1 MARTM
6 SQTPPE
12 DTHRTDIQRNTLLVG
27 AANLVSRFTGL
38 FREVAFAAAFGA
50 GASADA
56 FNAAFRVGNMFRELF
71 AEGALAN
78 AFVPLFA
85 DVAEREGE
93 SSGWAL
99 ANALLG
105 VLLCAVGAA
114 TLLTFVFA
122 EPLVLVFATGFSEDP
137 DKLALARS
145 LTRVLAP
152 FVATISV
159 ASVFMGMLNVRGRF
173 FMPALV
179 PVLFNGAVIAAC
191 LLAPRFAGL
200 TGLAPIYA
208 IAIAALVG
216 GAAQAAVQ
224 WPTLRRLGFRLRPN
238 LGRHPQLK
246 RLLAFLIPALIAIS
260 VVQVNLLI
268 ETNLASRMG
277 DGPVSW
283 LLYAFRVAH
292 LPFSIISGGVAV
304 AALAGLSVLA
314 SQDRHDEFRRGL
326 LDAVNLNSFL
336 VLPSSVGLF
345 FLAEPVV
352 ALLFERGAFTPA
364 DTVATAGMLRM
375 YAIALFG
382 IGQQRVLVPVF
393 YALMD
398 PRTPMWIALGIV
410 AFKLPVAWLLIHPA
424 GMGVDG
430 IPASHAVLATVE
442 VVLLLALLQRRL
454 GGLFR
459 GLVVPHLKMTVACGV
474 MGLGLAFVGETGGWM
489 LAPVSLGGAL
499 VYLAAAHVLGLQESR
514 QVVGRFLKG
523 RPKGLPPTVDPETR
537 AILEGLDGAPQGDV
551 VLVDGDAVVMRPGL
565 ALRFHAAE
573 GLLTASQSEAE
584 TAGTLTA
591 RRVQAVM
598 RVGGGPPRLAGL
610 VLGEVAIR
618 ADGDQV
624 VLGMATGPVIPVTG

>member
-1 MARTM
+1 VSKPPTGDSRT
-6 SQTPPE
+6 
-12 DTHRTDIQRNTLLVG
+12 TDIRRNTLLVG
-27 AANLVSRFTGL
+27 AANLVSRVTGL
-38 FREVAFAAAFGA
+38 FREIAFAAAFGA

-93 SSGWAL
+93 GSGWAL

-105 VLLCAVGAA
+105 VLLAAVGAA

-122 EPLVLVFATGFSEDP
+122 EPLVLVFATGFADDP
-137 DKLALARS
+137 DKLALATN
-145 LTRVLAP
+145 LTRVLSP
-152 FVATISV
+152 FVATISL

-173 FMPALV
+173 FMPAVV
-179 PVLFNGAVIAAC
+179 PVLFNGAVIIAC
-191 LLAPRFAGL
+191 VFATRFGDA

-208 IAIAALVG
+208 VAIAALVG
-216 GAAQAAVQ
+216 GTAQAAVQ
-224 WPTLRRLGFRLRPN
+224 FPALRRAGFRLRPN
-238 LGRHPQLK
+238 FGRHPQLK
-246 RLLAFLIPALIAIS
+246 RLLAFLVPALIAIS

-283 LLYAFRVAH
+283 LLYSFRVAH

-314 SQDRHDEFRRGL
+314 SQDRHAEFRQGL

-336 VLPSSVGLF
+336 ILPASVGLF
-345 FLAEPVV
+345 FLADPVV

-364 DTVATAGMLRM
+364 DTAATAGMLRM

-398 PRTPMWIALGIV
+398 PKTPMWIALGIV
-410 AFKLPVAWLLIHPA
+410 AFKLPVAWALIHPL

-442 VVLLLALLQRRL
+442 VVLLLAFLQKRVD
-454 GGLFR
+454 GLWR
-459 GLVVPHLKMTVACGV
+459 GLVVPHLKIAVACGV
-474 MGLGLAFVGETGGWM
+474 LGAVLWPLQQIGGLA
-489 LAPVSLGGAL
+489 LLPVSAGGAL
-499 VYLAAAHVLGLQESR
+499 VFLVVAHLLGLQESR
-514 QVVGRFLKG
+514 QVVGRFLKR
-523 RPKGLPPTVDPETR
+523 RPRGLPPTVDRETQR
-537 AILEGLDGAPQGDV
+537 VLAQLDGAPQAAPE
-551 VLVDGDAVVMRPGL
+551 LVDGTAVIRTAEHVITVVARDGVLSATRVEGGVADGL
-565 ALRFHAAE
+565 APQ
-573 GLLTASQSEAE
+573 T
-584 TAGTLTA
+584 
-591 RRVQAVM
+591 VQAVM
-598 RVGGGPPRLAGL
+598 RVGGGPPRLSGL
-610 VLGEVAIR
+610 VLGPVSVR
-618 ADGDQV
+618 ADGDKV
-624 VLGMATGPVIPVTG
+624 VVGMATGPVLPVSG

>member
-1 MARTM
+1 M
-6 SQTPPE
+6 SDRKT
-12 DTHRTDIQRNTLLVG
+12 TDIKRNTLLVG
-27 AANLVSRFTGL
+27 AANLVSRVTGL
-38 FREVAFAAAFGA
+38 FREMAFAAAFGA
-50 GASADA
+50 GVSADA

-93 SSGWAL
+93 GSGWAL

-105 VLLCAVGAA
+105 VLLAAVGAA

-122 EPLVLVFATGFSEDP
+122 EPLVLLFATGFAED
-137 DKLALARS
+137 DAKLALATE

-173 FMPALV
+173 FMPAVV
-179 PVLFNGAVIAAC
+179 PVLFNGAVILAC
-191 LLAPRFAGL
+191 LGAGPFGEA
-200 TGLAPIYA
+200 TGLQPIFGV
-208 IAIAALVG
+208 AIAALVG
-216 GAAQAAVQ
+216 GTAQAAVQ
-224 WPTLRRLGFRLRPN
+224 FPALRRQGFRLRPTF
-238 LGRHPQLK
+238 GKHPQLK
-246 RLLAFLIPALIAIS
+246 RLIAFIVPALIAIS

-283 LLYAFRVAH
+283 LLYSFRVAH

-314 SQDRHDEFRRGL
+314 SQDRHDEFRTGL

-336 VLPSSVGLF
+336 ILPSSVGLF

-364 DTVATAGMLRM
+364 DTAATASMLRM

-398 PRTPMWIALGIV
+398 PKTPMWIALGIV
-410 AFKLPVAWLLIHPA
+410 AFKLPVAWALIHPL

-442 VVLLLALLQRRL
+442 VVLLLVFLQKRVL
-454 GGLFR
+454 WLFA
-459 GLVVPHLKMTVACGV
+459 G
-474 MGLGLAFVGETGGWM
+474 
-489 LAPVSLGGAL
+489 
-499 VYLAAAHVLGLQESR
+499 
-514 QVVGRFLKG
+514 
-523 RPKGLPPTVDPETR
+523 PT
-537 AILEGLDGAPQGDV
+537 
-551 VLVDGDAVVMRPGL
+551 
-565 ALRFHAAE
+565 
-573 GLLTASQSEAE
+573 
-584 TAGTLTA
+584 
-591 RRVQAVM
+591 
-598 RVGGGPPRLAGL
+598 
-610 VLGEVAIR
+610 
-618 ADGDQV
+618 
-624 VLGMATGPVIPVTG
+624 

>member
-1 MARTM
+1 M
-6 SQTPPE
+6 STPP
-12 DTHRTDIQRNTLLVG
+12 DDSRTTDIQRNTLLVG
-27 AANLVSRFTGL
+27 AANLVSRVTGL
-38 FREVAFAAAFGA
+38 FREIAFAAAFGA

-85 DVAEREGE
+85 DVTEREGE
-93 SSGWAL
+93 GSGWAL

-105 VLLCAVGAA
+105 VLLAAVGAA

-122 EPLVLVFATGFSEDP
+122 EPLVLVFATGFVEDP
-137 DKLALARS
+137 DKLALATS

-173 FMPALV
+173 FMPAVV
-179 PVLFNGAVIAAC
+179 PVLFNGAVILAC
-191 LLAPRFAGL
+191 LCSTQFGEA

-208 IAIAALVG
+208 VAVAALIG
-216 GAAQAAVQ
+216 GTAQAAVQ
-224 WPTLRRLGFRLRPN
+224 WPTLRKAGFRLRPN

-246 RLLAFLIPALIAIS
+246 RLVAFLVPALIAIS

-283 LLYAFRVAH
+283 LLYSFRIAH

-314 SQDRHDEFRRGL
+314 SQDRHEEFRKGL
-326 LDAVNLNSFL
+326 LGAVNLNSFL
-336 VLPSSVGLF
+336 ILPASVGLF

-352 ALLFERGAFTPA
+352 ALLFERGAFTA
-364 DTVATAGMLRM
+364 DDTVATAGMLRM

-398 PRTPMWIALGIV
+398 PKTPMWIALGIV
-410 AFKLPVAWLLIHPA
+410 AFKLPVAWALIHPL

-442 VVLLLALLQRRL
+442 VVLLLAFLQRKV
-454 GGLFR
+454 GGLWS
-459 GLVVPHLKMTVACGV
+459 GLIVPHAKILVACGV
-474 MGLGLAFVGETGGWM
+474 LGVVLWPVRDVTGLM
-489 LAPVSLGGAL
+489 LFPVSAGGAL
-499 VYLAAAHVLGLQESR
+499 VFLIAAHVLGLQESR
-514 QVVGRFLKG
+514 QVVGRFLKR
-523 RPKGLPPTVDPETR
+523 RPRGLPPTVDQETQEVLAMLDGTPHTR
-537 AILEGLDGAPQGDV
+537 VRLEAGVAIVQTASETVQVLSRGSVLSATRSQGGASEGL
-551 VLVDGDAVVMRPGL
+551 AVHP
-565 ALRFHAAE
+565 
-573 GLLTASQSEAE
+573 
-584 TAGTLTA
+584 
-591 RRVQAVM
+591 VQAVM
-598 RVGGGPPRLAGL
+598 RVGGGPPMLAGL
-610 VLGEVAIR
+610 VLGGEPVR

-624 VLGMATGPVIPVTG
+624 VSGMATGPVLPVSA